1 MGYNTHMKTF
11 NQIVSSTFS
20 LKEEDIKDELSS
32 KDIANW
38 DSMNYLMFIAELE
51 KEFNM
56 SFTMDEVMNAQT
68 LGDIRK
74 ILESRTK

>member
-1 MGYNTHMKTF
+1 MKTF